1 MAKSGKRA
9 DGDAEI
15 RRLVTEI
22 HRVNPTERGLS
33 RAAEA
38 RRYAEKAAL
47 QSELVERFPAELRFA
62 MTPGSPGVVA
72 LDLPRLGLDA
82 AHVPLAALTD
92 AARSLAQRA
101 LDAPPEDEPSVPF
114 RPKGDAALADD
125 LAVGAA
131 ALAAYDFEVAER
143 HFRAGLGG
151 SRGADAAE
159 ALLTLFVDHLFD
171 SPSVREV
178 FDGLPAPLAGRPGV
192 RALAAVAAAREGD
205 SARARALADGLRGP
219 RTAAVWLHLAEA
231 SVAAEDLGEA
241 ERCLARARAED
252 AHVVGAQGVEERLRE
267 RHHRALAPALEA
279 LSVLVSGPTADAD
292 ALTRAETLA
301 AEVGALMPDHPVLA
315 RAHAWLAA
323 RRRAA
328 SQAQALLAFHE
339 AVAAGQW
346 RRARAAGREALELG
360 LAPAA
365 LTPSLEVVEARLR
378 ALDDAERTERVVRH
392 LEASED
398 EGAQEWARLEV
409 PLRAAVRARGSW
421 PLLEML
427 TALADAGQPID
438 RAAVRAVRA
447 LADALAS
454 EVAEA
459 GGGAEAAVAPLR
471 THAARLADLPE
482 WRALLARAE
491 RSTAERLRRA
501 WSAALEEAERALD
514 AERASEALDLLA
526 RLPAAPDASADA
538 RRQHIFDRARATL
551 ADAVARSRESERAA
565 RLQETR
571 ETTGLFFVEGPVP
584 VPPRPRSTLGDVAP
598 LLSTGGDEAVVQVA
612 SGRYIMLALLRHGVP
627 GAARL
632 AAFRA
637 SHDRPDVELVHAG
650 DAILCLVDGTALY
663 RFSADLTRM
672 DAFHLFANARGTG
685 TIVEIGHLVLGEGS
699 HDARVL
705 VELGN
710 RKLGTTELQL
720 LRQEQGGAPRV
731 WSKAFVGHAMPRPG
745 AWLFSM
751 HTGDAQPSRLCDFSG
766 RPMCTLPD
774 PEPIPRGQRRP
785 FVSHVHHTSG
795 AGGESVWYLSGTA
808 EDAPLSLTQV
818 ALDGR
823 LLAKAPA
830 PGSLDVPP
838 SLAWSEALGDLV
850 LLDETDPESEASPVH
865 RLVRAGTDAAAR
877 SYPVGPDA
885 SLVVDRNGAHLAVLV
900 AADAGPVVWRPWHEA
915 LPAEALRWTLQ
926 PIGRNRQTLADELD
940 SCGEGRLFVVPHTA
954 WARRDLARKL
964 GSEVAGA
971 IDKALLDRIDARAAQ
986 DLLALAA
993 VCSDP
998 ARFDAAAAHLLAQM
1012 RNDARYADVAVELAL
1027 IAAEQGRHDR
1037 SRELCREVAE
1047 DEVSGDPTAA
1057 ERAFRVGAC
1066 AWMAGEFERAAR
1078 CWRRWHDDQSMAAC
1092 DFRFWATQAEIA
1104 AGGVPVAEEDTGPGA
1119 VVVALRAVDAAAR
1132 RGEWREAWEAL
1143 TSPVLAATQHPL
1155 LHARRVWIAVMA
1167 TEVHPV
1173 LRWLS
1178 LLDALDLHR
1187 DAFELDA
1194 PDSDARPDWL
1204 PADTELTEQGQAV
1217 AEALRKR
1224 LAGLE

>member
-82 AHVPLAALTD
+82 AHVPLTALTD
-92 AARSLAQRA
+92 TARSLAQRA

-131 ALAAYDFEVAER
+131 ALAAYDFEAAER

-151 SRGADAAE
+151 SRGAAAAE

-171 SPSVREV
+171 SPSAREV
-178 FDGLPAPLAGRPGV
+178 FDGLPAPLAVRPGL
-192 RALAAVAAAREGD
+192 RALAAVAAARERD

-219 RTAAVWLHLAEA
+219 RVAEVWLHLAEA
-231 SVAAEDLGEA
+231 CVDAEDLGEA

-267 RHHRALAPALEA
+267 WRHRTLAPALEA
-279 LSVLVSGPTADAD
+279 LSALVSEPTADAD
-292 ALTRAETLA
+292 ALTRAGTLA
-301 AEVGALMPDHPVLA
+301 AEVGALMPDHPMLA

-323 RRRAA
+323 RRREAA
-328 SQAQALLAFHE
+328 QVQALCAFDE
-339 AVAAGQW
+339 AVAAGHW
-346 RRARAAGREALELG
+346 RRARAAGREALEVG
-360 LAPAA
+360 VTPAA
-365 LTPSLEVVEARLR
+365 LTPSLGVVEGRLR
-378 ALDDAERTERVVRH
+378 AVEDAERTERVVHH

-398 EGAQEWARLEV
+398 EGALEWARLEA
-409 PLRAAVRARGSW
+409 PLRAAVQARGTW
-421 PLLEML
+421 PLLERL
-427 TALADAGQPID
+427 IALEGAGQPID

-447 LADALAS
+447 LAEALAS
-454 EVAEA
+454 EASEA
-459 GGGAEAAVAPLR
+459 GGGAEAAVAHLR
-471 THAARLADLPE
+471 PHAARLAGLPE
-482 WRALLARAE
+482 WQALLVRAE
-491 RSTAERLRRA
+491 RSTADRLRRS

-514 AERASEALDLLA
+514 AERAGEALDLLA
-526 RLPAAPDASADA
+526 RLPAAPDAMADA

-551 ADAVARSRESERAA
+551 ADAVARGRESERVA
-565 RLQETR
+565 RLQEAR
-571 ETTGLFFVEGPVP
+571 ETTGLFFVEGPAP

-598 LLSTGGDEAVVQVA
+598 LLSLGGDEAVVQVA
-612 SGRYIMLALLRHGVP
+612 FGRSIVLALLRHGVP

-637 SHDRPDVELVHAG
+637 SHDRPDVEVVHAG

-663 RFSADLTRM
+663 RFTADLTRLEG
-672 DAFHLFANARGTG
+672 FHLFANALGTG
-685 TIVEIGHLVLGEGS
+685 TRVEQGCIVLGDGS
-699 HDARVL
+699 QDARVL

-731 WSKAFVGHAMPRPG
+731 WSKAFLGHTIPRPG

-751 HTGDAQPSRLCDFSG
+751 HIGEAQASRLCDCAG

-808 EDAPLSLTQV
+808 EDAPLSLAQV
-818 ALDGR
+818 GLDGR

-838 SLAWSEALGDLV
+838 VLAWSEALGDLV
-850 LLDETDPESEASPVH
+850 LLDETEPENEASPVH
-865 RLVRAGTDAAAR
+865 GLVRAGTDAAAR

-885 SLVVDRNGAHLAVLV
+885 SLVVDRNGEHPALLV
-900 AADAGPVVWRPWHEA
+900 AADSGPVVWRPWQEA
-915 LPAEALRWTLQ
+915 LSEEARRWTLQ
-926 PIGRNRQTLADELD
+926 PIGRNRQTLAGELD
-940 SCGEGRLFVVPHTA
+940 SCGEDRQFVVPHSA

-964 GSEVAGA
+964 GAEVDGA
-971 IDKALLDRIDARAAQ
+971 IDKALLDPIGGGKAQ

-993 VCSDP
+993 VCTDP
-998 ARFDAAAAHLLAQM
+998 GRFDAAAAHLLAQM
-1012 RNDARYADVAVELAL
+1012 RSDASYADVAVELAL
-1027 IAAEQGRHDR
+1027 IAAERGRHER
-1037 SRELCREVAE
+1037 SRALCREVPE
-1047 DEVSGDPTAA
+1047 DAGDPTAA

-1078 CWRRWHDDQSMAAC
+1078 CWRRWEDDPSMAAC

-1104 AGGVPVAEEDTGPGA
+1104 AGVAPVAEDDTGPGA
-1119 VVVALRAVDAAAR
+1119 VVIALRAVDTAAR
-1132 RGEWREAWEAL
+1132 AGQWHDAWEAL

-1155 LHARRVWIAVMA
+1155 LHARRVWTAVMA

-1194 PDSDARPDWL
+1194 PDGDARPDWL
-1204 PADTELTEQGQAV
+1204 PADSEITERGRAV
-1217 AEALRKR
+1217 AEALRR
-1224 LAGLE
+1224 GLAGLE